1 MARFKADIA
10 LQARKKAA
18 ARQKEVERKQVETL
32 NRKHLAGLRVVQKNL
47 VYVVGLNPRIREEDL
62 LQTLRGDQ
70 YFGQY
75 GKIIKIVVSK
85 AKEGANPN
93 QSMGVYVTFARK
105 QDAASCI
112 AAVDG
117 SQNGDRVLRYWLEMA
132 GDAAHIADRGTIE
145 RSTVLLNTVQHFY
158 AMRLATTRVACFC
171 MKQGRTMTALAGKTY
186 LQ

>member
-1 MARFKADIA
+1 MQSRQKADVA

-18 ARQKEVERKQVETL
+18 ARKKETEQRQVETL

-47 VYVVGLNPRIREEDL
+47 VYVVGLSQKSSEEEF

-85 AKEGANPN
+85 AKEGSNN
-93 QSMGVYVTFARK
+93 TNSIGVYVTFEK
-105 QDAASCI
+105 KDDAAKCI

-117 SQNGDRVLRYWLEMA
+117 SRNLDRPLRYSDESKIQGLLLLTM
-132 GDAAHIADRGTIE
+132 TIE
-145 RSTVLLNTVQHFY
+145 PNMGRQSTARHIYETSNVQI
-158 AMRLATTRVACFC
+158 ASAPSSMRRARITI
-171 MKQGRTMTALAGKTY
+171 ALVGKIC
-186 LQ
+186 LR

>member
-1 MARFKADIA
+1 MDRAKADIA
-10 LQARKKAA
+10 AQARKKAL
-18 ARQKEVERKQVETL
+18 ARQKETERRQVETL

-47 VYVVGLNPRIREEDL
+47 VYVVGLNPKSREEDL

-85 AKEGANPN
+85 AKEGAASN
-93 QSMGVYVTFARK
+93 SIGVYVTFARK

-117 SQNGDRVLRYWLEMA
+117 SQNGERVLRWAINSYHQE
-132 GDAAHIADRGTIE
+132 
-145 RSTVLLNTVQHFY
+145 
-158 AMRLATTRVACFC
+158 
-171 MKQGRTMTALAGKTY
+171 KTS
-186 LQ
+186 